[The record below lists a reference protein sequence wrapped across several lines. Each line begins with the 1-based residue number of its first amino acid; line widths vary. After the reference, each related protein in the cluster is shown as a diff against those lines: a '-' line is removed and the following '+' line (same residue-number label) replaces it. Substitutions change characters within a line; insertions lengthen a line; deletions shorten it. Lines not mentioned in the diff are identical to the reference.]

1 MYKLEQM
8 HNHQSGST
16 ISILIGSIMAIFNH
30 LFGWMNQIQPTSHI
44 PSLLQALLMG
54 IVGALGTFIG
64 NECIKFVR
72 KLFKK
77 KHHDNIY

>member
-8 HNHQSGST
+8 HNHQNGSSV
-16 ISILIGSIMAIFNH
+16 SILIGSIMAIFNH

-54 IVGALGTFIG
+54 MVGALGTFIG
-64 NECIKFVR
+64 NEGIKFFR

-77 KHHDNIY
+77 KQDANKS

>member
-8 HNHQSGST
+8 QNPQNGST

-44 PSLLQALLMG
+44 PSLVQALLMG

-64 NECIKFVR
+64 NEAIKFV
-72 KLFKK
+72 KKIVKK
-77 KHHDNIY
+77 KHENIY